1 MAALRGCYRY
11 AMQAL
16 QNAPASP
23 SASVLRRVFGWRRV
37 KVALVTCVI
46 VSLMILPTWEAS
58 YRVLIGR
65 LLLVGALVLVAFGL
79 FERWPARLPGWLAR
93 WALQVAAV
101 AVAVPV
107 GVFLAYSLTT
117 MGDQPP
123 WYLNEKRQTGFFFM
137 SFLGLLATPWIAVG
151 ALFGQIKDEARNQA
165 LAFELERSELERKA
179 LDARLR
185 MLQARVEPHFL
196 FNTLANV
203 RELVVT
209 GSPKAPAV
217 LDNLIAYLRAA
228 VPRLHEPEATLGQ
241 ELDLVRAYLEVM
253 HMRMPD
259 RLRFAIEADETARPL
274 ACPPMAILTLAENAV
289 RHGIDPAEEGG
300 RIDVRARVEGTRC
313 VVQVAD
319 TGVGLDRGDSGLGT
333 GLTNLRERLALAYGQ
348 EAALELRACEP
359 RGAVAEIAFPARRPA
374 A

>member
-1 MAALRGCYRY
+1 M
-11 AMQAL
+11 
-16 QNAPASP
+16 NAVATPTST
-23 SASVLRRVFGWRRV
+23 SAFPRVFGWRRV
-37 KVALVTCVI
+37 RVALVACVI
-46 VSLMILPTWEAS
+46 VSLLILPTWEAP
-58 YRVLIGR
+58 YRLLLGR
-65 LLLVGALVLVAFGL
+65 LLLVGALVLATFGL
-79 FERWPARLPGWLAR
+79 FERWPSRLPRWLAR
-93 WALQVAAV
+93 WALQVLAV

-137 SFLGLLATPWIAVG
+137 SFLGLLATPWIAVA

-228 VPRLHEPEATLGQ
+228 VPRLHEREATLGQ

-253 HMRMPD
+253 HLRMPD
-259 RLRFAIEADETARPL
+259 RLRFTIEADEAARPL
-274 ACPPMAILTLAENAV
+274 ACPPMALLTLAENAV

-300 RIDVRARVEGTRC
+300 RIDIRARVEGTRC
-313 VVQVAD
+313 VAQVAD
-319 TGVGLDRGDSGLGT
+319 TGVGLGRGEGGLGT
-333 GLTNLRERLALAYGQ
+333 GLTNLRERLELAYGK
-348 EAALELRACEP
+348 EATLALRPGEP
-359 RGAVAEIAFPARRPA
+359 RGAIAEIAFPARRPA

>member
-1 MAALRGCYRY
+1 M
-11 AMQAL
+11 
-16 QNAPASP
+16 
-23 SASVLRRVFGWRRV
+23 RRVFGWRRL
-37 KVALVTCVI
+37 KVAFVTCAV
-46 VSLMILPTWEAS
+46 VSLLILPTWEAP

-65 LLLVGALVLVAFGL
+65 LLIAGLVVLGAFGL
-79 FERWPARLPGWLAR
+79 VERWPARLPHWLAR
-93 WALQVAAV
+93 WALQVAAA
-101 AVAVPV
+101 AVAVPL
-107 GVFLAYSLTT
+107 GVLLAYVVTT
-117 MGDQPP
+117 LGDQPP
-123 WYLNEKRQTGFFFM
+123 WYLNEKRQTGFLFM
-137 SFLGLLATPWIAVG
+137 SLFGLLVTPWIAVS
-151 ALFGQIKDEARNQA
+151 ALFGQIRDEARNQA

-259 RLRFAIEADETARPL
+259 RLRFSIEADEAARAL
-274 ACPPMAILTLAENAV
+274 ACPPMAVLTLAENAV
-289 RHGIDPAEEGG
+289 RHGIDPSEEGG
-300 RIDVRARVEGTRC
+300 RIDVRASMDGGRC

-319 TGVGLDRGDSGLGT
+319 TGMGLASGAQGAGT
-333 GLTNLRERLALAYGQ
+333 GLANLRERLELAFGND
-348 EAALELRACEP
+348 AALTIRPGEP
-359 RGAVAEIAFPARRPA
+359 RGAIAEIAFPARRA
-374 A
+374 AA